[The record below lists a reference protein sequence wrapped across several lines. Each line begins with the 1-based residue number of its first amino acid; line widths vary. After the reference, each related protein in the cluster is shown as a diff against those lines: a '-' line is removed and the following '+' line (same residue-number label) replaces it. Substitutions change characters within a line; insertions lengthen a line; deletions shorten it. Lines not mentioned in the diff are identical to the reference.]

1 MAFIKLRLRLVSEA
15 PSRSPEVRRLSLA
28 QVVSSALSHKSRSSS
43 GAEAAGDNSLSL
55 VRASSSSPRPFAH
68 SEICVWVLKAIVSD
82 EMWESSKPPS
92 VYCQVKLQEA
102 GRPSQYF
109 ETCATS
115 VCLIGYPGAQPE
127 TPPCSSMPSRRP
139 LYPALCAVPRI
150 CNMQHVACNTHAWTE
165 FR

>member
-1 MAFIKLRLRLVSEA
+1 MAFIKLRLRLLSEA

-28 QVVSSALSHKSRSSS
+28 QAVSSALSHKSRSSS

-82 EMWESSKPPS
+82 EMWESSRPPS

-115 VCLIGYPGAQPE
+115 VCLHWL
-127 TPPCSSMPSRRP
+127 PCGTT
-139 LYPALCAVPRI
+139 L
-150 CNMQHVACNTHAWTE
+150 
-165 FR
+165 

>member
-15 PSRSPEVRRLSLA
+15 PSRSPEVKRLSLI
-28 QVVSSALSHKSRSSS
+28 QTVSSALSHKSPSSS
-43 GAEAAGDNSLSL
+43 GVEAAGDNSLSL

-102 GRPSQYF
+102 GRPSHYF

-115 VCLIGYPGAQPE
+115 VCLHRLPWGTTRNPTVLFYAQP
-127 TPPCSSMPSRRP
+127 TPSLPGPMRRP
-139 LYPALCAVPRI
+139 AHLQHATCS
-150 CNMQHVACNTHAWTE
+150 MQHPCMD
-165 FR
+165 